1 MNKKAS
7 VFLGALVSLV
17 CAAQRPQLPPPP
29 GNVVFTHRVMVPGD
43 ETRSFN
49 MSPVYFVYPDGRL
62 DKDGAE
68 KLIEELGMA
77 EPMAGNHWSVFV
89 VNPVGDQYE
98 AGTDFEAF
106 KKLFDA
112 QYTVTNLKVIGI
124 GQGATFVNQTLAPE
138 AGHAI
143 AGILSIGGKPAHAK
157 VNPHP
162 VPVLLAGKGAAK
174 AAKPYLAANQPLE
187 KAEPLLKTVVLSDAK
202 ASLGEV
208 FRQAWDQV
216 FSRNYRFNN
225 VGHTWYE
232 GAKFGDYGSY
242 ELEPY
247 MIPGHFGVE
256 RRIVTQ
262 EHPGSKDW
270 LWYEYFPEGTQAA
283 PAKSVPLM
291 VLLHGNT
298 NDPRTQAETSG
309 FIELAGEEKF
319 IVVEMEWQGSE
330 THGTM
335 GHDGVESVIYQLL
348 EKYPQIDPSRI
359 YAEGLSAGSI
369 TATALGIKKSH
380 LFAAVGGHSGGIFAV
395 ARFCDENGLMDEA
408 LQKRGNVEMPYCS
421 VLGTAD
427 KVVPFVSPDDYV
439 GNGYLKAWN
448 AYELMNGVPVVK
460 DLDFQIDPVFGFALS
475 NRQRIVTCKGDGIA
489 VETGEVLKGNVP
501 VVKIIAVMDYAHWNF
516 KPTARMMW
524 DYFIQFSRDPE
535 TKRLVYRPSGR

>member
-1 MNKKAS
+1 MRKYLIILLCS
-7 VFLGALVSLV
+7 LVSMGV
-17 CAAQRPQLPPPP
+17 SAQRPQLPPPP
-29 GNVVFTHRVMVPGD
+29 ENVVHTQRVMAPGV

-49 MSPVYFVYPDGRL
+49 MSPVYFVYPDGCL
-62 DKDGAE
+62 DKASAE
-68 KLIEELGMA
+68 KLVEELGMA
-77 EPMAGNHWSVFV
+77 GLMAGNHWSVFV
-89 VNPVGDQYE
+89 VNPVGDKYE
-98 AGTDFEAF
+98 PEKDFEAF
-106 KKLFDA
+106 KKLFNA

-138 AGHAI
+138 AGNTI
-143 AGILSIGGKPAHAK
+143 AGILSVGGKPGRGK
-157 VNPHP
+157 VNPYP
-162 VPVLLAGKGAAK
+162 VPVVLAGKGAAK
-174 AAKPYLAANQPLE
+174 AAKPYLAVNQPLE
-187 KAEPLLKTVVLSDAK
+187 KEEPLLKTVVLPDAK
-202 ASLGEV
+202 VSLNEA

-232 GAKFGDYGSY
+232 GSKFGEYGSY

-247 MIPGHFGVE
+247 MIPGNFGVE

-270 LWYEYFPEGTQAA
+270 LWYEYFPEGTQEAA
-283 PAKSVPLM
+283 AKSVPLM

-319 IVVEMEWQGSE
+319 IVVEMEWQGSDAF
-330 THGTM
+330 GTM

-408 LQKRGNVEMPYCS
+408 LQKSGHVEMPYCS

-427 KVVPFVSPDDYV
+427 KLVPFVQPDNFV

-460 DLDFQIDPVFGFALS
+460 DLDFGIDPVFGFALS
-475 NRQRIVTCKGDGIA
+475 NRQRIVTCKGDGIV
-489 VETGEVLKGNVP
+489 VETGEVLKGNMP

-524 DYFIQFSRDPE
+524 DYFIQFSRDPQ
-535 TKRLVYRPSGR
+535 TKKLVYKPATR